1 MAERLHLSRS
11 QLATLSK
18 DPEIIKQLEKLFA
31 RASATSWDGSTILA
45 DTLLDATGTTFSAK
59 APAPGVYR
67 VTFTWAAAV
76 VGGSGADG
84 WQFIEA
90 DDAALDYSP
99 FSWQIIG
106 VDAGVATA
114 AAIPSGSLSTLT
126 SGAATSFFSM
136 TAMVNV
142 IAAGTFGVTVR
153 QRGAPASATLG
164 MSSGLSVA
172 GIGASA

>member
-1 MAERLHLSRS
+1 MAERLHLTRS
-11 QLATLSK
+11 QLATISK

-31 RASATSWDGSTILA
+31 RASATSWDGSTILV
-45 DTLLDATGTTFSAK
+45 DTLLDATGTTFAAK

-90 DDAALDYSP
+90 DSADLDYSP

-106 VDAGVATA
+106 DEAGVYTS
-114 AAIPSGSLSTLT
+114 AAISSGNLSTLM
-126 SGAATSFFSM
+126 SGAASAFFTM

-142 IAAGTFGVTVR
+142 IAAGTFGITVR
-153 QRGAPASATLG
+153 QRGAPTSATLG
-164 MSSGLSVA
+164 QSSGLSVA